1 MEMRFLLLIM
11 KMSVSLNR
19 VVGEGKG
26 SLVNCFHPIEHNLH
40 AILIDR
46 TDYLT

>member
-26 SLVNCFHPIEHNLH
+26 SLVNCFHPIEHLH